1 VGEIELG
8 VGQPRVASVLAAA
21 SCARMVLLVPA
32 IDMCFQLTLSRPG
45 NPDSEL
51 PWIIA
56 LRTAL
61 IARLVELIA
70 GVSVD
75 GQRLSR

>member
-1 VGEIELG
+1 
-8 VGQPRVASVLAAA
+8 
-21 SCARMVLLVPA
+21 MVLLVPA
-32 IDMCFQLTLSRPG
+32 IDVCFQLTLSRPG

-51 PWIIA
+51 PWIIT
-56 LRTAL
+56 LRAAL

-75 GQRLSR
+75 DQRLSR